1 MKKTLSLLLA
11 FCMLG
16 AAGAERMGLV
26 KSSAGIGALLRVP
39 GVPHQRPRLPLG
51 KLPSLTRT
59 LLPVLDHRRE
69 KRPSRA

>member
-1 MKKTLSLLLA
+1 MKKHYPYYWRFVCLA
-11 FCMLG
+11 
-16 AAGAERMGLV
+16 R
-26 KSSAGIGALLRVP
+26 RVP
-39 GVPHQRPRLPLG
+39 GVPHQKPRLPLG